1 MMIADEPGQHSAGFS
16 PAEAEYAGSLPEAR
30 ARSRKY
36 RDIDPFPNIPRALL
50 SSEHVRAYVR
60 ETGMIHPFNDGQDSL
75 KSASYEVSA
84 GGQFIYWGEDGKK
97 VSEGIKPNGTFTLR
111 ANSISYVQIDCTFLL
126 PQYIAVRFN
135 LRITHVHRGLL
146 LGTGPLV
153 DPGFHGTLLVPLH
166 NLTSDDYT
174 MRGDEGLIWMEFTKT
189 SHMAPEAN
197 LIGAPQDKF
206 VGFPEAKSDRSPEYY
221 FDRASKNRPILSS
234 IPVVVADAEKLARQ
248 AVTSATR
255 AERTVQVLFGTG
267 VLAIAAAVVG
277 LSISAEK

>member
-1 MMIADEPGQHSAGFS
+1 
-16 PAEAEYAGSLPEAR
+16 
-30 ARSRKY
+30 
-36 RDIDPFPNIPRALL
+36 
-50 SSEHVRAYVR
+50 
-60 ETGMIHPFNDGQDSL
+60 
-75 KSASYEVSA
+75 
-84 GGQFIYWGEDGKK
+84 
-97 VSEGIKPNGTFTLR
+97 
-111 ANSISYVQIDCTFLL
+111 
-126 PQYIAVRFN
+126 
-135 LRITHVHRGLL
+135 
-146 LGTGPLV
+146 
-153 DPGFHGTLLVPLH
+153 
-166 NLTSDDYT
+166 
-174 MRGDEGLIWMEFTKT
+174 LIWMEFTKT

-277 LSISAEK
+277 LFSLLAGENSNVLATRSLIRDVSVQAAQAASAAARAEDDTKALRAQIETADLARVGDELRRSRIRLDEAMAQIEALKLEVGSLRK